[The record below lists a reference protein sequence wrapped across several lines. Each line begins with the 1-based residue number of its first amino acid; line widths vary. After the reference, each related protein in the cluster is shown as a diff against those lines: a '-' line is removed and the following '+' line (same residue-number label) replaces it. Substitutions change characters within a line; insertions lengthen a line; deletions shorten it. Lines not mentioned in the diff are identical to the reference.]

1 MRGESG
7 VGEKGR
13 RVKGGGG
20 LLKQAPQRFGT
31 VRTTYTHRTVRKCKK
46 TRAATWRGKG
56 LKMLGNQEE
65 SK

>member
-7 VGEKGR
+7 VGEKWR
-13 RVKGGGG
+13 KVKGGGG

-31 VRTTYTHRTVRKCKK
+31 VRTTYTPHTVRKCKK
-46 TRAATWRGKG
+46 TREATWRSKG
-56 LKMLGNQEE
+56 LKMLGDQEE